1 MTAAVLI
8 VDDSIT
14 VRMHLA
20 ETFEAAGMRTLPCGS
35 AAEARQLAKQEEIEL
50 VVLDVRLPDGDGI
63 DLLREF
69 RGNRRTEHVP
79 VILLS
84 SEAEVHDRI
93 RGLTTGADEYVGKPY
108 DVHYLIARARELIRV
123 EERTPDARMCV
134 LVIDDSATF
143 REVLKAALEE
153 AHYDV
158 LTAATGEEGLRVAA
172 EKRPHAIIVDG
183 VLPGMDGATVIRR
196 IRLDAALRRTP
207 CVMLTGANDAAAEL
221 RALDAGADAYVQKDE
236 DMNVALARVSAVLR
250 TAHAAAAERT
260 TSSLAGPKKILAV
273 DDSATY
279 LQLIAEALSGEG
291 YDVIL
296 ARSGEE
302 ALEMLAVQQVDCI
315 LLDLLMPGIG
325 GHETC
330 RRIKQAPGLR
340 DIPLIMLTALEERQA
355 MLEGLGAGAD
365 DYISKSSD
373 LDALRARLRAQLRRR
388 QFEEE
393 NRHIRNQLLRA
404 EVEASEARAAR
415 ELAEVR
421 ARLVEELE
429 QKNRDLES
437 FSYTVSHDL
446 RAPLRAI
453 DGFAAALAE
462 DYGDQF
468 DERAQR
474 YLQKVRAASRR
485 MAELIDDLL
494 KLSQLGRA
502 AIHPETVDLTVL
514 VRQVADGLA
523 GSSPERDAQF
533 IIQPN
538 VEAEADPRMM
548 RVLFEN
554 LLGNAWKFTARTPQA
569 VIEFAA
575 HDGDAGPVYV
585 VSDNGAG
592 FEMANAAR
600 LFAPFQRLHSDE
612 DYPGTGIGLATVHRI
627 VERHGGHIWA
637 EGEPGRG
644 ARFSW
649 TLGHR

>member
-1 MTAAVLI
+1 MTARVLI

-20 ETFEAAGMRTLPCGS
+20 ESFEAAGMRTVPCGS
-35 AAEARQLAKQEEIEL
+35 AAEARQITSREEISL

-63 DLLREF
+63 DLLREL
-69 RGNRRTEHVP
+69 RGNPRTEHVP
-79 VILLS
+79 VVLLS

-108 DVHYLIARARELIRV
+108 DVHYLIARARELVNV
-123 EERTPDARMCV
+123 EERASDAKMSV
-134 LVIDDSATF
+134 LVIDDSRTF
-143 REVLKAALEE
+143 REILKVSLE

-158 LTAATGEEGLRVAA
+158 LTAATGEEGLRIAA

-207 CVMLTGANDAAAEL
+207 CVMLTGTEDSAEEL
-221 RALDAGADAYVQKDE
+221 RALDAGADAFIQKSE
-236 DMNVALARVSAVLR
+236 DMHIALARVGAVLR
-250 TAHAAAAERT
+250 TARAVAAERT

-279 LQLIAEALSGEG
+279 LHLLAEALSGEG

-302 ALEMLAVQQVDCI
+302 ALEMLAVQPVDCI

-373 LDALRARLRAQLRRR
+373 LETLRARLRAQLRRR

-393 NRHIRNQLLRA
+393 NRHIRNQLLHA

-415 ELAEVR
+415 ELAELR

-429 QKNRDLES
+429 QKNRELES

-453 DGFAAALAE
+453 DGFTAALAE
-462 DYGDQF
+462 DYGDRF

-474 YLQKVRAASRR
+474 YLQRVRAASRR
-485 MAELIDDLL
+485 MSELIDDLL
-494 KLSQLGRA
+494 ELSRVGRA
-502 AIHPETVDLTVL
+502 AIHPETIDLTDL
-514 VRQVADGLA
+514 VRHVADGLVK
-523 GSSPERDAQF
+523 SSPERDVRF
-533 IIQPN
+533 VIQPD
-538 VEAEADPRMM
+538 VKAEADVRMM
-548 RVLFEN
+548 RVALEN
-554 LLGNAWKFTARTPQA
+554 LLGNAWKFTSRTPHA
-569 VIEFAA
+569 VIEFTTR
-575 HDGDAGPVYV
+575 DGETGPVYV
-585 VSDNGAG
+585 LSDNGAG
-592 FEMANAAR
+592 FDMASAAT

-612 DYPGTGIGLATVHRI
+612 DYPGSGIGLATVRRI
-627 VERHGGHIWA
+627 VERHGGQIWA
-637 EGEPGRG
+637 EGEPGKG
-644 ARFSW
+644 ARFLW
-649 TLGHR
+649 TLGGR